1 MGKRNLLI
9 AVIALFVCVPNLVLA
24 NDNPFDKKKGIHI
37 QADNAWLI
45 KDKTATRSGSDSGDF
60 YHLFYDRKQLRLRIT
75 DGAEDSE
82 VSARKY
88 QHLAV
93 EDMMVDGKRLP
104 LFQWCLGNQQKH
116 SRFLQQGLKVK
127 QGVCN
132 NQGSSGAFILRLNA
146 ATLDTLKKGKTL
158 TYKIKPFRSSMDVN
172 FDISDFLDVVAKL
185 STTVRLVQKKQPAD
199 PVIALDKAVAEMCK
213 VSPPKKFSKIAPVK
227 YACDD
232 IAKKTEAEASVEA
245 LVVKERD
252 RQAKLAAE
260 RERKKKAAAEAK
272 KEAEAKKLAKQKAE
286 QERLAAEQ
294 AALAETEASKREMNA
309 AISNKMIAVC
319 MKKWAVGE
327 HRCYCEKF
335 IEQAPAGIES
345 DPSCSAE

>member
-1 MGKRNLLI
+1 MGKRHLLI
-9 AVIALFVCVPNLVLA
+9 AVMALFACVPNLVLA
-24 NDNPFDKKKGIHI
+24 NDNPFDKKKGVHI

-45 KDKTATRSGSDSGDF
+45 KDKTATRSGSDAGDF

-82 VSARKY
+82 ASARKY

-127 QGVCN
+127 QGVCS
-132 NQGSSGAFILRLNA
+132 NQGGKGAFILRLNA

-185 STTVRLVQKKQPAD
+185 STTVRLIQKKQPAD
-199 PVIALDKAVAEMCK
+199 PVIALDKVVAEMCK
-213 VSPPKKFSKIAPVK
+213 VSPPKKFSKIAPVE
-227 YACDD
+227 YACND

-245 LVVKERD
+245 EVEKERAH
-252 RQAKLAAE
+252 RAELADE
-260 RERKKKAAAEAK
+260 RERKRKAVAAKKAETLALKKAADEKAAAKAAAEA
-272 KEAEAKKLAKQKAE
+272 
-286 QERLAAEQ
+286 
-294 AALAETEASKREMNA
+294 AALAETEASQKVINA
-309 AISNKMIAVC
+309 DITNKMLGVC
-319 MKKWAVGE
+319 KKKWAKGE
-327 HRCYCEKF
+327 HRCYCETF
-335 IEQAPAGIES
+335 IEHAPENIAS
-345 DPSCSAE
+345 DPSCANN